1 MRSSVIAA
9 AFLAACAQAIKVTSP
24 AKDQV
29 VDLSAGV
36 KVTFDLVSS
45 DPTSAHLFL
54 VNMAGGGEPF
64 SKDLGEIDLTKPFV
78 VTEEDV
84 PAQKGYQFNVQS
96 VSKDNT
102 GILAQSQQFEVKEG
116 SKQSVKSTASSEDAS
131 STITTKASSAASSAS
146 STASTYTD
154 ADVTG
159 TSTLATVTS
168 TRASASSKPT
178 GSSTSVSVA
187 AAPTGKAVAGG
198 SIVAL
203 AVAGLVAVVA

>member
-29 VDLSAGV
+29 VDLSAGF

-45 DPTSAHLFL
+45 DPTTAHLFL

-102 GILAQSQQFEVKEG
+102 GILAQSQQFEVEEG
-116 SKQSVKSTASSEDAS
+116 TKKSVESTATSKDA
-131 STITTKASSAASSAS
+131 TTTKASTTSAASTVS
-146 STASTYTD
+146 STASAD
-154 ADVTG
+154 ADANVTG
-159 TSTLATVTS
+159 ASTLATVT
-168 TRASASSKPT
+168 PT
-178 GSSTSVSVA
+178 GSAASGKPTASSTSASEA

-198 SIVAL
+198 SILAL
-203 AVAGLVAVVA
+203 AVAGLVAVMA

>member
-45 DPTSAHLFL
+45 DPTTAHLFL

-78 VTEEDV
+78 VTEKDV

-116 SKQSVKSTASSEDAS
+116 TKQSVKSTASSGDAS
-131 STITTKASSAASSAS
+131 TTSGASTAAPSAS
-146 STASTYTD
+146 STASTYPTD
-154 ADVTG
+154 ADVSG
-159 TSTLATVTS
+159 TSTFATVTS
-168 TRASASSKPT
+168 TGSSASSKPT
-178 GSSTSVSVA
+178 ASSTSVSEA

-203 AVAGLVAVVA
+203 AVAGLVAVIA